1 MHFKLAATIL
11 AGFLPFIALGEA
23 TNQPAQS
30 LRLQVTCRSGAVV
43 ILDKAALLERG
54 ATKDGVI
61 PVSTLGTNLPSV
73 RLEMPDAG
81 TVTILWENIEKITV
95 GEQGNSENAYPIEV
109 KVRNIAQ
116 AKAGKTYG
124 TDSTIVGRSDVGEF
138 TIQLKDVT
146 DIVSLPAHSGN

>member
-11 AGFLPFIALGEA
+11 AGVLPFIALGDDA
-23 TNQPAQS
+23 NQPTQS

-43 ILDKAALLERG
+43 ILDDAALKEQG
-54 ATKDGVI
+54 AKKDGVLS
-61 PVSTLGTNLPSV
+61 PSTIGTNRPSV

-81 TVTILWENIEKITV
+81 TVTILWEDIEKIV
-95 GEQGNSENAYPIEV
+95 VREQVDSENAYPIEI

-124 TDSTIVGRSDVGEF
+124 PDSTIVGRSDVGEF

-146 DIVSLPAHSGN
+146 EIVTLPAVSGN